1 METSE
6 RNDVHWPF
14 LIGWAAVTVA
24 FVWRRW
30 RPGLH
35 LSALALSCFV
45 VSLGYL
51 LANGHEHA
59 LVATLGVLAA
69 IVAIGIEK
77 VRPDLDHVAA
87 PILAYAVAVT
97 FAGIYAL
104 QFLESPSLGTL
115 IALAALT
122 LVMLLAAISYGLSTA
137 NRGVLWLGYIAFSL
151 EILSLYWKTV
161 GSILETSLFF
171 LIAALIVAALAYMA
185 LRLAQRGS
193 GKEVAA

>member
-1 METSE
+1 
-6 RNDVHWPF
+6 
-14 LIGWAAVTVA
+14 
-24 FVWRRW
+24 
-30 RPGLH
+30 
-35 LSALALSCFV
+35 
-45 VSLGYL
+45 
-51 LANGHEHA
+51 
-59 LVATLGVLAA
+59 VATLGVLAG

-77 VRPDLDHVAA
+77 VRPDMDHVAA

-97 FAGIYAL
+97 FAGLYAL
-104 QFLESPSLGTL
+104 QFFESPSLGTL

-185 LRLAQRGS
+185 WRLAQRGS